1 MKRTFKRSYAVLS
14 DLFRFLDGFLDEHDI
29 DERAAFAARLA
40 LEEVFTNMVKYSTS
54 SADHVSVQI
63 TGGADG
69 LVLVLVLEDTGAEP
83 FDPTIHPEPDL
94 QAPLAQRRAGGL
106 GLHLVRNLVD
116 SIEHEYVDGANVITL
131 RIQAAEKEH
140 RP

>member
-1 MKRTFKRSYAVLS
+1 MKRTFERSYAALS
-14 DLFRFLDGFLDEHDI
+14 ELFRFLDGFIDELDV

-54 SADHVSVQI
+54 RSDHVSVQI
-63 TGGADG
+63 SGGADG
-69 LVLVLVLEDTGAEP
+69 LVLVLEDTGAEP

-94 QAPLAQRRAGGL
+94 QAPLAERRAGGL

-116 SIEHEYVDGANVITL
+116 SIEHEYVDGSNVITL
-131 RIQAAEKEH
+131 RIHAAEKEH